1 MTNGT
6 KKSLGKNKALINS
19 DMNLL
24 IGLTEMRK
32 QDREKENID
41 WKNNISIQ
49 RERETNWTEQNMYNL
64 QSKEIGRNGREGTD
78 RDEITWW
85 QSAWLDKFEWPGI
98 KII

>member
-6 KKSLGKNKALINS
+6 NKSLGKNKALINS

-41 WKNNISIQ
+41 WKSNISIQ
-49 RERETNWTEQNMYNL
+49 RERERERDELNWTEYVQLAVKGN
-64 QSKEIGRNGREGTD
+64 R
-78 RDEITWW
+78 
-85 QSAWLDKFEWPGI
+85 
-98 KII
+98 